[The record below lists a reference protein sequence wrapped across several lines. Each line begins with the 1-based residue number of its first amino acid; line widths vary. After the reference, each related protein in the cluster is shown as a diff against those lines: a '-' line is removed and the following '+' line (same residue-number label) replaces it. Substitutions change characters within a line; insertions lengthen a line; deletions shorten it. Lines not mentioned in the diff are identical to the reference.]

1 MIRPLRQWHR
11 MMACMLGVV
20 LPVAFAAGIAGRK
33 PVPASQSIPS
43 SIAGSANNP
52 GNVVWTKPDMWP
64 GHEIA
69 TTVRRDVAG
78 VVAVELMF
86 RDLTKPDVLVY
97 WVGGKS
103 TTVESLPDS
112 ARLLGVLSNGC
123 SLPFPADALPETGCF
138 VLYSLADHE
147 IVAMSTPITL
157 QPFNA
162 STL

>member
-20 LPVAFAAGIAGRK
+20 LPLAFAAGIAGRK
-33 PVPASQSIPS
+33 PVPASPGIPS

-52 GNVVWTKPDMWP
+52 GNVVWTKPDIWP

-78 VVAVELMF
+78 VVTVELMF

-112 ARLLGVLSNGC
+112 ARLLGVLSNGR
-123 SLPFPADALPETGCF
+123 SLPFLADALYETGRL

-147 IVAMSTPITL
+147 IVAMSTPISL